1 MGMKRG
7 PRLAVMLAAIG
18 MFGLAPLQAHAPMV
32 KTQAPGYYRMMLG
45 EVEITAL
52 LDGTAT
58 MPIKEFLT
66 GITPAEADHD
76 LAHAFMKDPMELSIN
91 AFLVNTGTK
100 LVLIDSGDGGHM
112 DPGTGHLIE
121 NLKAAGYEPA
131 QVDEIYIT
139 HMHGD
144 HIGGLSRNGERLFP
158 NAVVRAS
165 REEADYWLKAEHLSA
180 ASDDA
185 KPGFQHAIEW
195 LEPYVKSGKFLPFDG
210 DVTLVPAVRA
220 IGTHGHTPGHTCYLI
235 ESRGNRMLAVGD
247 LVHVEAVQFA
257 KPQVALKF
265 DTDSNAARAE
275 RLRIFHEAAE
285 NREWIAAAHMS
296 FPGLG
301 HIRSAGGG
309 YEWVP
314 GSYSSPH

>member
-1 MGMKRG
+1 MRMRPG
-7 PRLAVMLAAIG
+7 PRVAVTLAAIG
-18 MFGLAPLQAHAPMV
+18 LFGIAPLQAHAPMV
-32 KTQAPGYYRMMLG
+32 KTQGPGYYRMMLG

-52 LDGTAT
+52 LDGTAS

-144 HIGGLSRNGERLFP
+144 HIDG
-158 NAVVRAS
+158 AVHVAR
-165 REEADYWLKAEHLSA
+165 
-180 ASDDA
+180 
-185 KPGFQHAIEW
+185 
-195 LEPYVKSGKFLPFDG
+195 
-210 DVTLVPAVRA
+210 PA
-220 IGTHGHTPGHTCYLI
+220 
-235 ESRGNRMLAVGD
+235 
-247 LVHVEAVQFA
+247 LVHEPDLAFTRTFGSGLPLSTRGST
-257 KPQVALKF
+257 KTPLLCRALATPATALTAPS
-265 DTDSNAARAE
+265 DLALVT
-275 RLRIFHEAAE
+275 
-285 NREWIAAAHMS
+285 
-296 FPGLG
+296 G
-301 HIRSAGGG
+301 
-309 YEWVP
+309 
-314 GSYSSPH
+314 